1 MEVISRKLG
10 VWIRSSGEHLQDGTR
25 HLEVVRVLIYV
36 QYHEC
41 AWAVQRTEGIEGMG
55 TLQYLTL
62 SYNYSSKFYLKEE
75 WLNMC

>member
-41 AWAVQRTEGIEGMG
+41 A
-55 TLQYLTL
+55 
-62 SYNYSSKFYLKEE
+62 
-75 WLNMC
+75 